1 MFSKRIKN
9 ILTFFRRS
17 GKIYYTPDD
26 KEEARVLLKAY
37 ILKAR
42 RIMIYE
48 MLQKNPERK
57 DDIIKTKALEFIKLE
72 KEITD
77 EISRMS
83 DI

>member
-17 GKIYYTPDD
+17 EKIYYTPDD

-48 MLQKNPERK
+48 MLRKNPERK